1 MTKRKVAFAVLEMVC
16 FGAMTIGIMLALA
29 WSLNCV
35 VPAYQ

>member
-1 MTKRKVAFAVLEMVC
+1 MTKKKAMFAVLEMVC

-29 WSLNCV
+29 WSLNCA